1 MIPLRGLPMLVVL
14 AGVLVGPGPT
24 LAGQEPDLEQV
35 AVAARKAF
43 RYHDFSGLIRPDDV
57 IRLRLPSQAAGAPIR
72 GGVAAAALAAFAR
85 RAEELEVTVVG
96 AAVVESRQGYVE
108 LRRRFRPLGLEQAET
123 QRILVSV
130 RFQDGAWR
138 VVEVWVVSP

>member
-1 MIPLRGLPMLVVL
+1 
-14 AGVLVGPGPT
+14 
-24 LAGQEPDLEQV
+24 
-35 AVAARKAF
+35 
-43 RYHDFSGLIRPDDV
+43 
-57 IRLRLPSQAAGAPIR
+57 
-72 GGVAAAALAAFAR
+72 
-85 RAEELEVTVVG
+85 
-96 AAVVESRQGYVE
+96 VESRQGYVE